1 MLRMD
6 NQLRISEY
14 ERIYDIVIPKDNLLR
29 KIKENIDFSF
39 VNPMMK
45 AQYCEHFGRPAK
57 EPEMMFKLLFLK
69 RLYDLSDEVLVD
81 SLSYNM
87 AFKYFAGLLP
97 EDKTIDSSLLT
108 KFRKTR
114 ISEDMLEDMLGETIR
129 QAIEKGLVKS
139 RAIIVDSTHSH
150 SKGNPETPTQIL
162 RRLSKSLRKEIYK
175 CQPELA
181 QYFPEKPAEAADI
194 EEEIKYS
201 KELTEALKNRLESK
215 VTQKL
220 WDRVVEMLEGDKI
233 KSIQSEYDDGARMGH
248 KTSDT
253 DFFGYKNHIAMSEDR
268 LITAIEVTPGQETD
282 TTKLQGLIEKT
293 QKNGIEFDEV
303 IGDRAYSSKS
313 NIDYCEEQEIKLIS
327 RLNPIVTNGQPKDPE
342 FIYNKDAGMLQCP
355 EGHLAMS
362 CQIRKGKTGSQS
374 YIYWFSIK
382 KCKKCPRY
390 GTCCKVGAKR
400 KSCCVTV
407 AGETHQKQY
416 EFEKTDYFKE
426 RIKERYK
433 IEAKNAEL
441 KQAHGLG
448 TCKYVGLGGMRIQM
462 YFTAF
467 IANVKRIIKLKD
479 IELAL
484 Q

>member
-1 MLRMD
+1 MLRLD

-14 ERIYDIVIPKDNLLR
+14 ESIYEIVIPKDNLLR
-29 KIKENIDFSF
+29 RIKENIDFSF

-81 SLSYNM
+81 NLNYNM
-87 AFKYFAGLLP
+87 AFKYFAGLQP

-114 ISEDMLEDMLGETIR
+114 ISEDMLEEMLGETIR
-129 QAIEKGLVKS
+129 QAIEKGLIKS
-139 RAIIVDSTHSH
+139 KAIIVDSTHSN

-175 CQPELA
+175 SQPDLA
-181 QYFPEKPAEAADI
+181 QCFPEKPTETAEI

-201 KELTEALKNRLESK
+201 KELIEALGNHLESK
-215 VTQKL
+215 AAQKL
-220 WDRVVEMLEGDKI
+220 RDRVLEILESDKI
-233 KSIQSEYDDGARMGH
+233 KNIQSGYDDEARVGH
-248 KTSDT
+248 KTTDT
-253 DFFGYKNHIAMSEDR
+253 SFFGYKSHIAMNDER
-268 LITAIEVTPGQETD
+268 LITAIEVTPGQEPD
-282 TTKLQGLIEKT
+282 TTKLQNLIERT
-293 QKNGIEFDEV
+293 QRNGIELEEV
-303 IGDRAYSSKS
+303 LGDRAYSSKG
-313 NIDYCEEQEIKLIS
+313 NIDYCEEQGIKLIS

-342 FIYNKDAGMLQCP
+342 FVYNKDAGTLQCP
-355 EGHLAMS
+355 EGHLAMR
-362 CQIRKGKTGSQS
+362 CDIRQGKTGSQN

-382 KCKKCPRY
+382 QCKKCPRY

-400 KSCCVTV
+400 KSCCVSV

-416 EFEKTDYFKE
+416 KFEQTDYFKE
-426 RIKERYK
+426 RIKDRYK

-441 KQAHGLG
+441 KQAHGLDR
-448 TCKYVGLGGMRIQM
+448 CKYVGLNGMRLQT

-467 IANVKRIIKLKD
+467 VANVKRIIRLQD
-479 IELAL
+479 IEIAL